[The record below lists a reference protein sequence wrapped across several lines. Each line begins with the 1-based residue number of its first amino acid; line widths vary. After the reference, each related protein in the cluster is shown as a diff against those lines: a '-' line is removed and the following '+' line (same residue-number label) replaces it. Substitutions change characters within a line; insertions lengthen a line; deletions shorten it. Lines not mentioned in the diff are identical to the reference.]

1 MIAAPRTSPSISAS
15 DWNRFERIGAWVVLI
30 GVFTTLF
37 GLSWDVQWHS
47 DVGPDTF
54 WTVPHLFVY
63 SGAAL
68 TGFAALTVV
77 LLCTMLARNTSRPSG
92 WMSVFGYFYAP
103 VGFVVAGFG
112 AFGFLSF
119 GVFDQWWHTIFGF
132 DVTISSPPH
141 LGLIFS
147 DILSMVG
154 CALIFARGRMI
165 RGWSWGAIGLAA
177 STAFAVAFSLP
188 FLVAVFSD
196 FDWIIPLITLQ
207 AVLIPL
213 GMLFVVSVT
222 RNPWMALVTAL
233 GLIAFRWMS
242 ELFFP
247 AMTLGYAESLGLAL
261 RDGSRNNPE
270 LPQLIPIFTPLAGL
284 LAAGILAFWKARG
297 GRAILGVLLAG
308 FVATVALYLDSR
320 MIPLKGVINFLIVGG
335 MAIVGAACAWTGWQL
350 GVIARHISPEPEV
363 QPLEEQHSERKL
375 EGARA

>member
-1 MIAAPRTSPSISAS
+1 MIAASRTSPSISTS

-68 TGFAALTVV
+68 TGFAALTIV
-77 LLCTMLARNTSRPSG
+77 LLCTALARNTSRPPAG

-154 CALIFARGRMI
+154 CALIFARGREI
-165 RGWSWGAIGLAA
+165 RGWNGRAVGLAVA
-177 STAFAVAFSLP
+177 TAFAVAFSLP
-188 FLVAVFSD
+188 FLIAVFSD
-196 FDWIIPLITLQ
+196 FGWIIPLITLQ
-207 AVLIPL
+207 AILIPL
-213 GMLFVVSVT
+213 AMLFVVSVT
-222 RNPWMALVTAL
+222 RNPWMALVTAVA
-233 GLIAFRWMS
+233 LIAFRWMS
-242 ELFFP
+242 ELLFP

-270 LPQLIPIFTPLAGL
+270 LPQLIPIFTPVAGL
-284 LAAGILAFWKARG
+284 LASAILAFWKARG
-297 GRAILGVLLAG
+297 GRVILGVLLAG
-308 FVATVALYLDSR
+308 FVATITLYLDSR
-320 MIPLKGVINFLIVGG
+320 MLPLQGINLLIVGA
-335 MAIVGAACAWTGWQL
+335 MALVGAGCGWIGWQL
-350 GVIARHISPEPEV
+350 GVIARHISPES
-363 QPLEEQHSERKL
+363 QRLEEGNRL
-375 EGARA
+375 EGVRA